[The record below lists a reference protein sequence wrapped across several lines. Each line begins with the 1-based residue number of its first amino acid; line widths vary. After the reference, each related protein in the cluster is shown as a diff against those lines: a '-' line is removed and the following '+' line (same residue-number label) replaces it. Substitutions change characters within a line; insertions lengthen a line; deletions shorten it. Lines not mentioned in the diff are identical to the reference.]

1 MTASPGDKLSLV
13 TSFHLSMK
21 LSTKCSEISTD
32 MRLDF
37 WLRLRAML
45 LLSTIN
51 SDLSDL
57 CMKVL

>member
-1 MTASPGDKLSLV
+1 MTASQGDKLSLV

-21 LSTKCSEISTD
+21 LSTKCSEISAD

-45 LLSTIN
+45 LLLIN

-57 CMKVL
+57 SMKAL